1 MARLTLPRR
10 VVMHEK
16 PATGEAVTPQ
26 TAVAAATESAAP
38 WFAGVFAIVLPAGLL
53 VQALVDRNS
62 YNHPVVPVVV
72 WLGMLVVAAWLMPRA
87 SAGDVRTGHAVTA
100 IAAAAVAVTA
110 IDLDRRL
117 HEVVMT
123 VDWTVLGTV
132 WLLALIAL
140 TTPAWLWVPGSALV
154 MGIHAAFILHE
165 LGFGPRGL
173 SRLAASCYAVVSILV
188 VFAALRPALRTHA
201 GIAVRRAALASRSEA
216 ERAAVAAIGE
226 VRRARLGLLEME
238 ALPLLRGIADGT
250 RDPSDHTVRDQCA
263 RHAATLRRALV
274 DRVAPGL
281 VAGLEPVFR
290 AARDRGVLVEVQAIG
305 DPGLPDEDVVRATV
319 GAAGLVLGVLPP
331 QPVMLTILASG
342 DAAEVYLTFDR
353 LPAATSV
360 AGLGRAVAELGDAVR
375 VAAGWR
381 AVLEVEDAGGCL
393 EVRWRAAVPA

>member
-1 MARLTLPRR
+1 
-10 VVMHEK
+10 MHEK
-16 PATGEAVTPQ
+16 QATGEAVTPQ
-26 TAVAAATESAAP
+26 TAVAEATESAAP
-38 WFAGVFAIVLPAGLL
+38 RFAGVFAIVLPAGLL
-53 VQALVDRNS
+53 VQALVDHNS
-62 YNHPVVPVVV
+62 YTQPVVPVVV
-72 WLGMLVVAAWLMPRA
+72 WLGMLVAAAWLMPRA
-87 SAGDVRTGHAVTA
+87 SAGDVRTGHAVAA
-100 IAAAAVAVTA
+100 IAVAAVAVTA
-110 IDLDRRL
+110 IDLDRRV
-117 HEVVMT
+117 HEAVMT

-132 WLLALIAL
+132 WLLALIVL

-154 MGIHAAFILHE
+154 MGIHTVFILHE

-201 GIAVRRAALASRSEA
+201 GIAVRRAALASRSAA

-250 RDPSDHTVRDQCA
+250 LDPSDHKVRDQCG

-342 DAAEVYLTFDR
+342 DTAEMYLTFDR
-353 LPAATSV
+353 LPGVDSV
-360 AGLGRAVAELGDAVR
+360 AGLARAVADLGDAVP

-381 AVLEVEDAGGCL
+381 AVLEVEDPGGCL
-393 EVRWRAAVPA
+393 EVHWRAAVPA